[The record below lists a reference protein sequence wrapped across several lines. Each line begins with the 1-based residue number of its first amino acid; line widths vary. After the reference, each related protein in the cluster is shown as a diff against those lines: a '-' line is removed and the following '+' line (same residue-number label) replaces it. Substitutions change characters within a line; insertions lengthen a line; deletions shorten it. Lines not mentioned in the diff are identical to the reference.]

1 MLASLHLPRL
11 LIFRFCS
18 WFTDPVATLS
28 ISRSCTSAFSL
39 IGKCCLLLLITVRIF
54 RTAVKRGSSSIRR
67 RPFHVRYISLSLYF
81 FWVREAPA
89 VADVRMW
96 ISLHVLYSDLLG
108 RAVPSTCTIHPGT
121 SYWAADCRSSL
132 RASDSSD
139 DLLVRFSSFYSRL
152 PPSWELQAAFSVT
165 LYLALFVCFFLLT
178 SSPTES
184 NIWSSANHLIHLQV
198 PREPARRALATR
210 QYKAKG

>member
-1 MLASLHLPRL
+1 MH
-11 LIFRFCS
+11 
-18 WFTDPVATLS
+18 FTIIL
-28 ISRSCTSAFSL
+28 
-39 IGKCCLLLLITVRIF
+39 
-54 RTAVKRGSSSIRR
+54 
-67 RPFHVRYISLSLYF
+67 F

-89 VADVRMW
+89 VAAVRMW

-165 LYLALFVCFFLLT
+165 LYLALFVCFFSYSLPRRL
-178 SSPTES
+178 SPIFDLQPI
-184 NIWSSANHLIHLQV
+184 IWFTCKSLENLPGGLWPPDSVKQKANWLNTAAAITTIHFYCL
-198 PREPARRALATR
+198 
-210 QYKAKG
+210 G